1 MLPAEAPVNS
11 VTARK
16 DPEVQAENLPA
27 ACEVILTSTVMY
39 AWSLSFH
46 THPCEVSLILLIF
59 DWEKSPESCIR

>member
-1 MLPAEAPVNS
+1 MPAEAPVNS
-11 VTARK
+11 VTARR

-46 THPCEVSLILLIF
+46 TQPCEISLLLLLIS
-59 DWEKSPESCIR
+59 DWEKSPESRIR